1 MAVLLLLLLIS
12 VNNGRR
18 KTNSP
23 RSEKLVAA
31 FCKFALHV
39 QVEKST
45 VEVKGKLSVIRSIR
59 RKTEDS
65 VKGLSTSDEK
75 LITLMG

>member
-1 MAVLLLLLLIS
+1 MAVLLLLLIS

-23 RSEKLVAA
+23 GSENFVAA

-39 QVEKST
+39 KVEKST
-45 VEVKGKLSVIRSIR
+45 VRSR
-59 RKTEDS
+59 EN
-65 VKGLSTSDEK
+65 
-75 LITLMG
+75 